1 MKSYTTKFKETEI
14 GPIPEEWGTVCLEEL
29 VDFSNGKT
37 SPSRFDGG
45 KFPVYGANGIIG
57 FSGHTNSPKGSL
69 VVGRVGAYC
78 GSIYFSDAESW
89 VTDNAIKGNAKGN
102 TNPRFLF
109 YLLKTLGLNE
119 RAGGSGQPLINQS
132 ILNSIMVQDPPQI
145 DEILS
150 SLDDKIEL
158 NRKINANLGK
168 LASTLF
174 KKWFVDIGDKLPE
187 GWRMELMTGY
197 AATRTS
203 ASSTDNASDSA
214 AEVSL
219 LEKTAH
225 SREWAFFFFVV
236 QYVRKSINF
245 NQSKSCGTTIIQCSV
260 RRSGVR
266 SAGAYLAQSFF

>member
-145 DEILS
+145 EQKQIAEILS

-203 ASSTDNASDSA
+203 ASSTDDFSGT
-214 AEVSL
+214 EVKFR
-219 LEKTAH
+219 EKTARPKGDLYPIKWT
-225 SREWAFFFFVV
+225 SNKCPLFLF
-236 QYVRKSINF
+236 
-245 NQSKSCGTTIIQCSV
+245 CGTICSQV
-260 RRSGVR
+260 
-266 SAGAYLAQSFF
+266 YKF

>member
-1 MKSYTTKFKETEI
+1 MQRGDFVLTTR
-14 GPIPEEWGTVCLEEL
+14 GTVGNIAFYDKSIPFENMRINSGMVILRNGT
-29 VDFSNGKT
+29 DFDSKYL
-37 SPSRFDGG
+37 FQLL
-45 KFPVYGANGIIG
+45 K
-57 FSGHTNSPKGSL
+57 SL
-69 VVGRVGAYC
+69 VIKNQIIELTT
-78 GSIYFSDAESW
+78 GSAQPQLPIRDI
-89 VTDNAIKGNAKGN
+89 N
-102 TNPRFLF
+102 FLK
-109 YLLKTLGLNE
+109 LVKP
-119 RAGGSGQPLINQS
+119 PLREQCRIA
-132 ILNSIMVQDPPQI
+132 
-145 DEILS
+145 EILS

-158 NRKINANLGK
+158 NRKINANLEK